1 MLPTLPG
8 RPPFNPSK
16 LPGCTDQDPRSVI
29 SGAAGDLHLASDSPR
44 IDAGRN
50 DFAASLALVD
60 NGGGGRTQDDPAPDI
75 GTGLAPLLEMRAH
88 ERGAQTFVPLV
99 LLP

>member
-8 RPPFNPSK
+8 RTPFNPSK

-60 NGGGGRTQDDPAPDI
+60 PAPDI